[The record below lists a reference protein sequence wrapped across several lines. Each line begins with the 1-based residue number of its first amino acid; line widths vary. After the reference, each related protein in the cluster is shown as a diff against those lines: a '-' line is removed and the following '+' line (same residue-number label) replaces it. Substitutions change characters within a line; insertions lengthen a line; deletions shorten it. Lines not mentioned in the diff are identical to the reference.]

1 MTVDQLLL
9 MMGGVSLTVIG
20 YFLKQTL
27 NEIKVLKQDSIELTK
42 KVAVIES
49 DYLNK
54 TNNLNEKFDNLY
66 DAMKDLTNEIKDL
79 TRELN
84 DKKKA

>member
-1 MTVDQLLL
+1 MSVDQLLL

-27 NEIKVLKQDSIELTK
+27 NEIKILKQDSIELTK

-66 DAMKDLTNEIKDL
+66 DAMKDLTKEIKDL
-79 TRELN
+79 NAELL
-84 DKKKA
+84 KKK